1 MAAKKPYVIALEEHY
16 QDAEL
21 RRQTGGP
28 GMPSIE
34 ERLDDVGALR
44 LREMDESGVDFQVLS
59 HSIPGL
65 QGVDAAT
72 GVPLAL
78 RVNDRL
84 AETVQ
89 AHPDRFAG
97 FAALPPADRRAAAEE
112 LEGTVNKHGFKGE
125 MVNGL
130 TQGGF

>member
-1 MAAKKPYVIALEEHY
+1 MPARHNNADNSATIAGRTKMATKSYVIALEEHY

-21 RRQTGGP
+21 KQHSGGP
-28 GMPSIE
+28 GASPDIV
-34 ERLDDVGALR
+34 ERLDDLGGLR
-44 LREMDESGVDFQVLS
+44 IREMDESGIDLQVLS

-72 GVPLAL
+72 GVPLAR

-84 AETVQ
+84 AEAVR

-97 FAALPPADRRAAAEE
+97 FAALPTADPKAA
-112 LEGTVNKHGFKGE
+112 
-125 MVNGL
+125 
-130 TQGGF
+130 